1 MFSFNVL
8 LSFQQYKALYIIQMN
23 VSRNMLNH
31 SMKKGQFVSYNRM
44 HPPCFTKKTESF
56 TLITF
61 MYIIIYIYKWE
72 EEEGQYEEVQE
83 CLNIL
88 SYLS

>member
-1 MFSFNVL
+1 
-8 LSFQQYKALYIIQMN
+8 MN
-23 VSRNMLNH
+23 VSRNMLN
-31 SMKKGQFVSYNRM
+31 SMKKGQFVSYN
-44 HPPCFTKKTESF
+44 HLDPSCFTKKTESL

-61 MYIIIYIYKWE
+61 MYIIIYIYKWKE
-72 EEEGQYEEVQE
+72 KGQHEEVQE